1 MVKTKNLSNKRRLN
15 KRISNKALSNK
26 TRSNKTRSNKIRS
39 NKRNVKTRNLK
50 KRRSSKKLKGGFY
63 RGTIL
68 PQDIVNIGRGVSHG
82 SETLLNN
89 LQGNT
94 IKPSPFPTLDHPI
107 DNSQI
112 LA

>member
-1 MVKTKNLSNKRRLN
+1 MVKTKKLSNKTRLN
-15 KRISNKALSNK
+15 KRRSNKTRLNK
-26 TRSNKTRSNKIRS
+26 TRSNKTRSNK
-39 NKRNVKTRNLK
+39 RNLKTRNLK
-50 KRRSSKKLKGGFY
+50 KRRSSKKLKGGFF

-89 LQGNT
+89 LQGNIT
-94 IKPSPFPTLDHPI
+94 NPSPYPTLDQPI
-107 DNSQI
+107 DNSTI

>member
-1 MVKTKNLSNKRRLN
+1 MVKTKKLSNKRRFN
-15 KRISNKALSNK
+15 KKISNK
-26 TRSNKTRSNKIRS
+26 TRSNK
-39 NKRNVKTRNLK
+39 RNVKARNFK
-50 KRRSSKKLKGGFY
+50 KRRSSKKLKGGFF
-63 RGTIL
+63 RGTII

-89 LQGNT
+89 LQGNP

-107 DNSQI
+107 NNSTF

>member
-1 MVKTKNLSNKRRLN
+1 MVKTKKLSNKTRLNKRRLN
-15 KRISNKALSNK
+15 KRRSNKTCSNK
-26 TRSNKTRSNKIRS
+26 TRSNKTRSNK
-39 NKRNVKTRNLK
+39 RNVKACNLK
-50 KRRSSKKLKGGFY
+50 KRRSSKKLKGGFF

-89 LQGNT
+89 LNGNN
-94 IKPSPFPTLDHPI
+94 ISPSPFPTLDHPI
-107 DNSQI
+107 DNSPN

>member
-1 MVKTKNLSNKRRLN
+1 VK
-15 KRISNKALSNK
+15 A
-26 TRSNKTRSNKIRS
+26 
-39 NKRNVKTRNLK
+39 RNLK
-50 KRRSSKKLKGGFY
+50 KRRSSKKLKGGFF

-89 LQGNT
+89 LNGNN
-94 IKPSPFPTLDHPI
+94 ISPSPFPTLDHPI
-107 DNSQI
+107 DNSPN

>member
-1 MVKTKNLSNKRRLN
+1 MVKTKNLSNKRCLNKKKSNKTRLN
-15 KRISNKALSNK
+15 KR
-26 TRSNKTRSNKIRS
+26 RSNKTRLNKTRS

-50 KRRSSKKLKGGFY
+50 KRRSSKKLKGGFF

-89 LQGNT
+89 LQGNIT
-94 IKPSPFPTLDHPI
+94 NPSPYPTLDQPI
-107 DNSQI
+107 DNSPI

>member
-1 MVKTKNLSNKRRLN
+1 MVKTKKLSNKTRLNKTRLNKRRLN
-15 KRISNKALSNK
+15 KR
-26 TRSNKTRSNKIRS
+26 RSNKTRFNKTRS
-39 NKRNVKTRNLK
+39 NKRNVKARNLK
-50 KRRSSKKLKGGFY
+50 KRRSSKKLKGGFF

-89 LQGNT
+89 LNGNN
-94 IKPSPFPTLDHPI
+94 ISPSPFPTLDHPI
-107 DNSQI
+107 DNSPN